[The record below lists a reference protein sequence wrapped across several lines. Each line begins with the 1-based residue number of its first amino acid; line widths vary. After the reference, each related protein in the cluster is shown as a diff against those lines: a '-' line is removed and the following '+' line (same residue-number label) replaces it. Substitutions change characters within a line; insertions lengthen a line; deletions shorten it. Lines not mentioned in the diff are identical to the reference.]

1 MFKTRYIC
9 SHSQGKVR
17 RAPCCSPMPSWS
29 SVESMV
35 DGIFLDLIRSTPQI
49 LLVLLVVFVL
59 VMIAKDIINGL
70 RRPFLKPDEWQ
81 PLPLADRKE
90 TTHNTRLF
98 RFALPH
104 IDQQLGLP
112 IGQHITL
119 KVTGAHGEEI
129 LRSDAAGGIAWV
141 WGGRTHRA
149 LRLLGAHSPPPPLLA
164 TVSWLGVGGHGL
176 DSLDVCLTIST
187 PS

>member
-1 MFKTRYIC
+1 
-9 SHSQGKVR
+9 
-17 RAPCCSPMPSWS
+17 MPSWS

-35 DGIFLDLIRSTPQI
+35 DGIFLDLIRATPQI

-129 LRSDAAGGIAWV
+129 LRLVTAGGGGGGAPLAVLGCSPSPCWQQHPGWEWEGVHCTSPTRAW
-141 WGGRTHRA
+141 RFPHTPQA
-149 LRLLGAHSPPPPLLA
+149 LHAR
-164 TVSWLGVGGHGL
+164 V
-176 DSLDVCLTIST
+176 
-187 PS
+187 